1 MYIKYKDNIGKLIY
15 YAVSNEGIVQV
26 IIEVSEAPNKNR
38 IAFTCKE
45 SDIIIP
51 NIMGNSRI
59 LYDIDKQREELEG
72 E

>member
-1 MYIKYKDNIGKLIY
+1 MYIKLKDFIGKLEYCELLEDKSDMVKIRIR
-15 YAVSNEGIVQV
+15 ADDGDTIAGIC
-26 IIEVSEAPNKNR
+26 R
-38 IAFTCKE
+38 E
-45 SDIIIP
+45 SDITIP